1 MDITSVQLKELRDI
15 TGISVMQCKRALEEA
30 DGDMEKAKIILQ
42 KKGGEIA
49 LKKSDRE
56 LGAGAIGCYVHS
68 THEVAAMVQLSC
80 ETDFVAKNE
89 EFSALAREIAMQ
101 VAAQHPLAFG
111 RHLDL
116 LHVDAVE
123 RGGDEGADIERP
135 RDEGAGLLVEVAD
148 VAFAIGMEAG
158 GEQDV
163 EGVAGG
169 VHPHGGAGPA
179 GVAEGP
185 KGKGGAA
192 RAGVAG
198 VDVPAEPALLGEGR
212 GRLGTGHERERFRL

>member
-101 VAAQHPLAFG
+101 VAAQYPLYITRSEVTEEVLTKAREVFMEEVKDRPADMQEKILTGKLDAYFKDRILMEQPFIKDQEKTIGTLVNNAIQKFG
-111 RHLDL
+111 ENI
-116 LHVDAVE
+116 VVSA
-123 RGGDEGADIERP
+123 
-135 RDEGAGLLVEVAD
+135 
-148 VAFAIGMEAG
+148 MS
-158 GEQDV
+158 
-163 EGVAGG
+163 
-169 VHPHGGAGPA
+169 
-179 GVAEGP
+179 
-185 KGKGGAA
+185 
-192 RAGVAG
+192 
-198 VDVPAEPALLGEGR
+198 
-212 GRLGTGHERERFRL
+212 RLSVK

>member
-101 VAAQHPLAFG
+101 VAAQHPLYITRSEVTEEVLTKAREVFMEEVKDRPADMQEKILTGKLDAYFKDRILMEQPFIKDQEKTIGTLVNNAIQKFG
-111 RHLDL
+111 ENI
-116 LHVDAVE
+116 VVSA
-123 RGGDEGADIERP
+123 
-135 RDEGAGLLVEVAD
+135 
-148 VAFAIGMEAG
+148 MS
-158 GEQDV
+158 
-163 EGVAGG
+163 
-169 VHPHGGAGPA
+169 
-179 GVAEGP
+179 
-185 KGKGGAA
+185 
-192 RAGVAG
+192 
-198 VDVPAEPALLGEGR
+198 
-212 GRLGTGHERERFRL
+212 RLSVK